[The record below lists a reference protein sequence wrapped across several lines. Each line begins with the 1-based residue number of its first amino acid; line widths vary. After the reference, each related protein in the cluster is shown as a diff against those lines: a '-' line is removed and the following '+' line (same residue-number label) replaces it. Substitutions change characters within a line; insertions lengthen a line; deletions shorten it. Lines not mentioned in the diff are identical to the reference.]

1 MRINHEG
8 MLMSTNIFRYGDRVV
23 EARQYNGTQESAAS
37 IAAAFGFSV
46 VQQAPPAV
54 VFAAPPALEFSPGDY
69 YDLDTREIVVPAQGW
84 VWVDRND
91 EMIGCEWDAYVRE
104 HFRIDELPTSRTR

>member
-1 MRINHEG
+1 MKHDEG
-8 MLMSTNIFRYGDRVV
+8 ILMSTNMFRYGDRVV
-23 EARQYNGTQESAAS
+23 EARQYDGTQESAAS

-69 YDLDTREIVVPAQGW
+69 YDLDTREIAVLAKGW
-84 VWVDRND
+84 VWMDRND
-91 EMIGCEWDAYVRE
+91 EIIGCEWDEYFRE
-104 HFRIDELPTSRTR
+104 HFSVDELTTGRAR